1 MRRGFHSINHR
12 LFLLFLFCMSAIVL
26 VVSLLYYNRN
36 TEQFHEKISDLA
48 QKNVSQTVGLFD
60 LLYKGYDSLSKTLSN
75 NFDMVRKLND
85 NSTEP
90 AMAYNTEQSITNMI
104 GASFFSRDDLVGIHV
119 ITDKGKMYNYGN
131 YINVIDPHYREQE
144 WYSQIQ
150 QSSGKMAWLGVFPH
164 SLIDQNQSQP
174 VFAFGRQI
182 FDLDEHKPIGIVLY
196 ETNPKPILEAL
207 DNLKLGQNSSVYLVS
222 RGGRMVSASVTAQ
235 PAPEVPIPELGNE
248 ENVVVQQD
256 NGYLLV
262 ASRLPFTDWSVV
274 SITPDKDLNVELVQ
288 MKRYLLIVV
297 SILIIVSALIASIV
311 SKTFSSPLKRLIR
324 EMKQVEKGNLRGELN
339 VTSYQEINILVASF
353 NRMVR
358 RIEELIERVK
368 ISSVSEKNAELHALQ
383 SQVNPHFLYNT
394 LDMIYWMLD
403 EKGDGDEQLGE
414 IILSLSHM
422 FRYSSHWEEGAEVT
436 LREEFEQISH
446 YLNIIQFRLEGRLK
460 VEMETEEQWMDIRIP
475 KMTLQPVIE
484 NAVKHGLE
492 SLGSRQGLLRV
503 TVREDGQNLNIRI
516 ADNGCGMKP
525 AELERLAASLDERRP
540 SGKGPGGIGLQN
552 LHLRLKIMFGEPY
565 GLQVYSMPEEGTTVN
580 IVIPLPQKEGGDHD
594 EPEQPEHPDR
604 G

>member
-1 MRRGFHSINHR
+1 
-12 LFLLFLFCMSAIVL
+12 MSGIVL

-36 TEQFHEKISDLA
+36 TEQFHDKISNLA

-60 LLYKGYDSLSKTLSN
+60 LLYKGYDSLSKTLNN
-75 NFDMVRKLND
+75 NFDMVRKLSENY
-85 NSTEP
+85 TEP
-90 AMAYNTEQSITNMI
+90 AMAYSTEQSITNMI
-104 GASFFSRDDLVGIHV
+104 GAIFYSRDDMVGIHI
-119 ITDKGKMYNYGN
+119 ITDKGKIYNYGN
-131 YINVIDPHYREQE
+131 YINVIDPHYREQD
-144 WYSQIQ
+144 WYNQIQ
-150 QSSGKMAWLGVFPH
+150 ASSGKMVWLGVFPH
-164 SLIDQNQSQP
+164 SLIDENQSRP

-182 FDLDEHKPIGIVLY
+182 FDLDEHKRIGVVLY
-196 ETNPKPILEAL
+196 ETNPKPIIEAL
-207 DNLKLGQNSSVYLVS
+207 NNLKLGQHSSVYVVSKGGRLVS
-222 RGGRMVSASVTAQ
+222 TSITPQAG
-235 PAPEVPIPELGNE
+235 PKVPIPDLGNE
-248 ENVVVQQD
+248 KNMVVQQD
-256 NGYLLV
+256 NDQLLI
-262 ASRLPFTDWSVV
+262 ASRLPFNDWSVV

-324 EMKQVEKGNLRGELN
+324 EMKQVEKGNFRGELN
-339 VTSYQEINILVASF
+339 VTSYLEINILVASF

-403 EKGDGDEQLGE
+403 EKGDGNEQLGE

-422 FRYSSHWEEGAEVT
+422 FRYSSHWEEGADVT
-436 LREEFEQISH
+436 LGEEFEQINH
-446 YLNIIQFRLEGRLK
+446 YLNIILFRLDGRLK
-460 VEMETEEQWMDIRIP
+460 VETETDPRWMDIRIP

-492 SLGSRQGLLRV
+492 SLGGRQGVLRI
-503 TVREDGQNLNIRI
+503 TAREDGRNLKIMI
-516 ADNGCGMKP
+516 ADNGCGMEP
-525 AELERLAASLDERRP
+525 AVLERLVASLDERRP

-552 LHLRLKIMFGEPY
+552 LHLRLKIMFGEES
-565 GLQVYSMPEEGTTVN
+565 GLGIYSIPGEGTTVTL
-580 IVIPLPQKEGGDHD
+580 IIPLPQNQGGEEYEH
-594 EPEQPEHPDR
+594 PEYPDR

>member
-12 LFLLFLFCMSAIVL
+12 LFLLFLFCMSGIVL

-36 TEQFHEKISDLA
+36 TEQFHDKISDLA

-75 NFDMVRKLND
+75 NFDMVRKLNE
-85 NSTEP
+85 NYTEP
-90 AMAYNTEQSITNMI
+90 AMAYFNEQSITNMI
-104 GASFFSRDDLVGIHV
+104 GAIFYSRDDLVGIHV
-119 ITDKGKMYNYGN
+119 ITDKGKIYNYGN
-131 YINVIDPHYREQE
+131 YINVVDPHYREQE
-144 WYSQIQ
+144 WYNQIQ
-150 QSSGKMAWLGVFPH
+150 QSSGKMVWLGVFPH
-164 SLIDQNQSQP
+164 SLIDQNQSMP

-182 FDLDEHKPIGIVLY
+182 FDLDEHKRIGVVLY
-196 ETNPKPILEAL
+196 ETNPKPIIEAL
-207 DNLKLGQNSSVYLVS
+207 NNLKLGQHSSVYVVS
-222 RGGRMVSASVTAQ
+222 KGGRMVSTSVTPQ
-235 PAPEVPIPELGNE
+235 PSPEVPIPDLGSE
-248 ENVVVQQD
+248 KNVVVQQD
-256 NGYLLV
+256 QGHLLI

-274 SITPDKDLNVELVQ
+274 SITPDKDLNVELMQ

-297 SILIIVSALIASIV
+297 SILIIVSALIASII

-324 EMKQVEKGNLRGELN
+324 EMKQVEMGNFRGELN

-358 RIEELIERVK
+358 RIGELIERVK

-422 FRYSSHWEEGAEVT
+422 FRYSSHWEEGADVT
-436 LREEFEQISH
+436 LREEFEQINH
-446 YLNIIQFRLEGRLK
+446 YLNIILFRLDGRLK
-460 VEMETEEQWMDIRIP
+460 VETETDEMWMDIRIP

-492 SLGSRQGLLRV
+492 SLGSRQGVLRV
-503 TVREDGQNLNIRI
+503 TVREDGQNLKIMI
-516 ADNGCGMKP
+516 ADNGCGMEP
-525 AELERLAASLDERRP
+525 AVLERLVASLDERRP

-552 LHLRLKIMFGEPY
+552 LHLRLKIMFGEEY
-565 GLQVYSMPEEGTTVN
+565 GLGIYSIPGEGTTVT
-580 IVIPLPQKEGGDHD
+580 IIIPLPQNQGGEEH
-594 EPEQPEHPDR
+594 EHPEYPDR

>member
-26 VVSLLYYNRN
+26 IVSLLYYNRN

-75 NFDMVRKLND
+75 NFDMVRKLNE
-85 NSTEP
+85 NYTEP
-90 AMAYNTEQSITNMI
+90 AMAYITEQSITNMI
-104 GASFFSRDDLVGIHV
+104 GAIFYSRDDLVGIHV
-119 ITDKGKMYNYGN
+119 ITDKGKIYNYGN
-131 YINVIDPHYREQE
+131 YINVVDPHYREQE
-144 WYSQIQ
+144 WYNQIQ
-150 QSSGKMAWLGVFPH
+150 QSSGKMVWLGVFPH
-164 SLIDQNQSQP
+164 SLIDQNQSLP

-182 FDLDEHKPIGIVLY
+182 FDLDEHKRIGIVLY
-196 ETNPKPILEAL
+196 ETNPKPIIAAL
-207 DNLKLGQNSSVYLVS
+207 DNLKLGQHSSVYVVS
-222 RGGRMVSASVTAQ
+222 KGGRMVSTSVTPQ
-235 PAPEVPIPELGNE
+235 PKPEVPIPDLGNE
-248 ENVVVQQD
+248 KKVVVQQD
-256 NGYLLV
+256 NGHLLI

-274 SITPDKDLNVELVQ
+274 SITPDKDLNVELMQ
-288 MKRYLLIVV
+288 MKRYLLIVI

-324 EMKQVEKGNLRGELN
+324 EMKQVEMGNFRGELN

-358 RIEELIERVK
+358 QIGELIERVK

-422 FRYSSHWEEGAEVT
+422 FRYSSHWKEGAEVT

-446 YLNIIQFRLEGRLK
+446 YLNIILFRLDGRLK
-460 VEMETEEQWMDIRIP
+460 VETETDDQWMDIRIP

-492 SLGSRQGLLRV
+492 SLGSRQGILRV
-503 TVREDGQNLNIRI
+503 TAREDGQNLNIMI
-516 ADNGCGMKP
+516 ADNGCGMEP
-525 AELERLAASLDERRP
+525 ADLERLIASLDEKRP

-552 LHLRLKIMFGEPY
+552 LHLRLKLMFGEEY
-565 GLQVYSMPEEGTTVN
+565 GLRIYSIPGEGTTVT
-580 IVIPLPQKEGGDHD
+580 IVIPLPQNQGGEEYEH
-594 EPEQPEHPDR
+594 PEYPDR